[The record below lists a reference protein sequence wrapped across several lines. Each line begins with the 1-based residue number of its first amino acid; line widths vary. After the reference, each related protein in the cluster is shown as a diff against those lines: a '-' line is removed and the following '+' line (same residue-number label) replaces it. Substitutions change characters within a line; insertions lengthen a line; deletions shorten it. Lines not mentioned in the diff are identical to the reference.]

1 MAHKGPDMTH
11 TVLAVLDQQLDRL
24 ESELVQLRASL
35 MDGDPTLVQSASTG
49 FQRLAVDFLQMANE
63 MGRVHASTPARM
75 QRIRRLAQ
83 DVVGLREILLRR
95 AAYVDR
101 ALAVIVPGAQK
112 TTYAAAG
119 PARSGYGGGTAA
131 RRVGAFAAYSA

>member
-1 MAHKGPDMTH
+1 MTH
-11 TVLAVLDQQLDRL
+11 TVLDHQLDQL

-35 MDGDPTLVQSASTG
+35 GDGDPTLVQSASTR
-49 FQRLAVDFLQMANE
+49 FQRLAVDFLQMSNE
-63 MGRVHASTPARM
+63 MGRVRSSTPARM
-75 QRIRRLAQ
+75 QRIKRLAQ

-95 AAYVDR
+95 TAYVDR
-101 ALAVIVPGAQK
+101 ALAVIVPGTQK

-131 RRVGAFAAYSA
+131 RRAGAFAAYSA

>member
-1 MAHKGPDMTH
+1 MTH
-11 TVLAVLDQQLDRL
+11 TVLEVLDQQLDQL
-24 ESELVQLRASL
+24 ESELVRLRASL
-35 MDGDPTLVQSASTG
+35 MDGDPTLVQSASTS
-49 FQRLAVDFLQMANE
+49 FQRLAVDFLQMTDE
-63 MGRVHASTPARM
+63 MGRVRASTPARM
-75 QRIRRLAQ
+75 QRIKRLAQ

-112 TTYAAAG
+112 TTYAAANTT
-119 PARSGYGGGTAA
+119 RSGYGGGTAA